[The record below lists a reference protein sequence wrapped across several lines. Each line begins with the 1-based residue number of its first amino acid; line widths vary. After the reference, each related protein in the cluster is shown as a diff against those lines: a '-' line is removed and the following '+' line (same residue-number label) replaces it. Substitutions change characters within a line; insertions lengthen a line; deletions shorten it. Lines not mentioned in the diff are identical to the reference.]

1 MYINFQWT
9 GEKRQNYP
17 KQFAT
22 NVGLD
27 GPHGMLLMPSLGSN
41 GTSWV
46 ILNTGRSA
54 ASKYIL
60 RSVLAVSQMRT
71 WISENLPCTKMVHSG
86 LSNSQNVYCLI
97 HLSSATHNPLQY
109 SCLGNPMGRGAWWAT
124 VHGVI
129 RVGHD
134 LATKTCPWHVAVDP
148 LWHVSRAK
156 KEQNFQY
163 YLILISIHAVIS
175 RTKEWRK
182 EHL

>member
-1 MYINFQWT
+1 
-9 GEKRQNYP
+9 
-17 KQFAT
+17 
-22 NVGLD
+22 
-27 GPHGMLLMPSLGSN
+27 MLLMPSLGSD

-46 ILNTGRSA
+46 IQNTGRSA

-71 WISENLPCTKMVHSG
+71 WISEKLPCAKMVHSG

-97 HLSSATHNPLQY
+97 HLSSATHNPLHY
-109 SCLGNPMGRGAWWAT
+109 SCLENPMDRRAWWAT
-124 VHGVI
+124 VHGVA
-129 RVGHD
+129 RVGHHR
-134 LATKTCPWHVAVDP
+134 ATKTWPWHVAVAP

-175 RTKEWRK
+175 RTKEGNLVHFVGETLMR
-182 EHL
+182 L